1 MRVSG
6 FCKERSLSERPQI
19 YEAEAGQDCSISYFT
34 LRKKYATLVFEFCD
48 RVGALTMSGMDLLR
62 SVIRAT
68 GYDLVRKQY
77 AASLVRDL
85 RQLVQVDQDAVFF
98 DVGANTG
105 QTVETIYRHFPLATV
120 HAFEPSPS
128 TFSQLQRNAAGRPR
142 LTLNQ
147 CALGAA
153 QTQMTLNENN
163 QSDMSSLLDVAE
175 EGWGE
180 IVAQTLVEVDTVD
193 HYCECAGIGS
203 IDVLKIDAQ
212 GFDLEVLRGAEAML
226 TGGRVNVIWME
237 LIFARHYVGQGE
249 FGTILN
255 HCLERGY
262 RIVNFYAPS
271 FRDGRLAWAD
281 GLFVKVAS

>member
-1 MRVSG
+1 MHRQA
-6 FCKERSLSERPQI
+6 KRSNWGSLTMP
-19 YEAEAGQDCSISYFT
+19 GMDF
-34 LRKKYATLVFEFCD
+34 LRKIV
-48 RVGALTMSGMDLLR
+48 R
-62 SVIRAT
+62 ST

-85 RQLVQVDQDAVFF
+85 RQLVPVEKETVFF

-105 QTVETIYRHFPLATV
+105 QTIETIYGHFPLATV

-147 CALGAA
+147 CALGAT
-153 QTQMTLNENN
+153 QTQMTLHENN
-163 QSDMSSLLDVAE
+163 QSDMSSLLAVDA

-180 IVAQTLVEVDTVD
+180 IVAQTLVDVDTVD
-193 HYCECAGIGS
+193 DYCERAGIGS

-281 GLFVKVAS
+281 GLFVKVES